1 MSMLK
6 YVGRRLLLML
16 IVLFGVVVITFAI
29 TRMVPGD
36 PLVANLGQSAM
47 SNPDIVAAYEAKW
60 GLDKPDAEQFLIY
73 LKNLSQGS
81 MGTSIRTKNPV
92 EYDLAQYFPATI
104 ELATLATLISVVC
117 GMLFGVA
124 SAAKR
129 NKLLDQGLRAVSLIG
144 ISIPAFWLALLLLY
158 FFYFKLGLAPGS
170 GRIGIGYLGYQTKTG
185 FLVLDT
191 LLAGDWAMLKDVL
204 AHMILPAVVLSAST
218 MGIMT
223 RTVRSSMLDVL
234 NQDYLRTARAKGF
247 GEGKVLTRHAVKNG
261 LIPSVTM
268 FGLSYGS
275 LLGGTVLVETIFDYP
290 GLGWYAYRSATTL
303 DIPAIIG
310 VTLLIAVINC
320 VMSLVIDVIYA
331 AIDPRIRY

>member
-1 MSMLK
+1 MGMLR
-6 YVGRRLLLML
+6 YILRRLLMMV
-16 IVLFGVVVITFAI
+16 IVLFGVLVITFAI
-29 TRMVPGD
+29 TRLVPGD

-47 SNPDIVAAYEAKW
+47 SNPEIVAAYEAKW
-60 GLDKPDAEQFLIY
+60 GLDKPDAEQFFIY
-73 LKNLSQGS
+73 LKNLLHGD
-81 MGTSIRTKNPV
+81 MGTSIRTRNAV
-92 EYDLAQYFPATI
+92 EKDLAQYFPATI
-104 ELATLATLISVVC
+104 ELATLATLLSVIL
-117 GMLFGVA
+117 GLLFGVA

-129 NKLLDQGLRAVSLIG
+129 NKPLDHTLRAFSLIG

-158 FFYFKLGLAPGS
+158 LFYYKLGIAPGS
-170 GRIGIGYLGYQTKTG
+170 GRVGVNYLGFESKTG
-185 FLVLDT
+185 FLIIDSII
-191 LLAGDWAMLKDVL
+191 AGDTAMLKDAL
-204 AHMILPAVVLSAST
+204 AHMVLPSIVLAAST
-218 MGIMT
+218 MGLLT
-223 RTVRSSMLDVL
+223 RTVRSSMLDVM
-234 NQDYLRTARAKGF
+234 NQDYLRTARAKGL
-247 GEGKVLTRHAVKNG
+247 GEGRVLTDHALKNG